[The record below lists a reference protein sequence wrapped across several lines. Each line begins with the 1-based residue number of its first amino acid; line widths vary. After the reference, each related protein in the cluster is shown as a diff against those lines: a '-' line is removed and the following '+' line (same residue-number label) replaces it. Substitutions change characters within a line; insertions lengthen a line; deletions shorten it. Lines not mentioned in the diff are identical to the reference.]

1 MQSPLVYF
9 RKKHL
14 GNILV
19 FTWLVI
25 IVVGLVDLLVFASC
39 LLFEVESWWKPA
51 LLWFGI
57 LFAAFILITG
67 LLMYLLGT
75 NRIE

>member
-1 MQSPLVYF
+1 MQSPFDYF
-9 RKKHL
+9 RRKHL

-19 FTWLVI
+19 LTWVAI

-67 LLMYLLGT
+67 LLIYLITT
-75 NRIE
+75 NQIE

>member
-1 MQSPLVYF
+1 MQSPFSYF
-9 RKKHL
+9 RRKHL

-19 FTWLVI
+19 ITWVLI
-25 IVVGLVDLLVFASC
+25 IVVGLIDLLVFANC
-39 LLFEVESWWKPA
+39 LLFEIESVWKPA

-57 LFAAFILITG
+57 LFAAFILITV
-67 LLMYLLGT
+67 LMMYLFAT